1 MLVSLCAL
9 LYDYAGDFILN
20 LDMQKSDL
28 SVMVRRVS
36 RTATL
41 DGGAM
46 IVDNGYTASDATFKL
61 VPQAATQSEALKN
74 AIYQLVKLHSSLTL
88 STPDG
93 CYLGAIS
100 AVNDDMQIT
109 FLVKT
114 ELTTGL

>member
-1 MLVSLCAL
+1 MMLVSLCAL
-9 LYDYAGDFILN
+9 LYDYDGDFVLN

-28 SVMVRRVS
+28 SVISRRVS

-41 DGGAM
+41 DGSAI

-61 VPQAATQSEALKN
+61 VPKIDTQSDAMKN

-88 STPDG
+88 STSDG

-114 ELTTGL
+114 ELTGS